1 MPFRGNVQRVPAHNH
16 GSRSLGFVEP
26 KQLISE
32 ADNRPCPVA
41 VLSRDRLW
49 QSVIGAMSKG
59 VAIDD
64 QQRPGA

>member
-1 MPFRGNVQRVPAHNH
+1 MPFRRDVQRVPAHNH
-16 GSRSLGFVEP
+16 GSRPFGFVES

-32 ADNRPCPVA
+32 ADNHPCPIA
-41 VLSRDRLW
+41 VFSPDRLW

-64 QQRPGA
+64 RQRPGA